1 MTNYTIYS
9 MLVLSIIWSQHE
21 NLKTITSSFFSV
33 SFNEVSFVMELSP
46 LFIAA
51 NETKSNLVTVVSII
65 VGIELLG
72 PTTVYLH

>member
-1 MTNYTIYS
+1 
-9 MLVLSIIWSQHE
+9 
-21 NLKTITSSFFSV
+21 
-33 SFNEVSFVMELSP
+33 MELSP